1 MIKPQQITNSLTFSN
16 EIFNRKLFF
25 FFCSVLRLKHVPG
38 EILKLGQP
46 QKVACF

>member
-25 FFCSVLRLKHVPG
+25 FCSVLRLKYVPG